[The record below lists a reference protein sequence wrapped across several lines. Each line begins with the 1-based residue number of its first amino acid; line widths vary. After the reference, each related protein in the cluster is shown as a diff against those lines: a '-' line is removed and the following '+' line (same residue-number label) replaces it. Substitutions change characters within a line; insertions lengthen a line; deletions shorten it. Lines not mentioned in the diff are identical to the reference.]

1 VTDFARPA
9 LEFENVVV
17 SYGAGDRGVDGVTFT
32 VPPGRF
38 AVILG
43 PSGCGKTT
51 LMKTVNRLLD
61 LKSGR
66 VLLGGADVA
75 TLDAVRMRRG
85 IGYAIQQVGLFP
97 HMTVAANVAVVPAL
111 LGWER
116 TRIARR
122 VDELLDLVNLPAG
135 EFRHR
140 YPRQLSGGQQQRVGL
155 ARALAGDPALLLMDE
170 PFGAV
175 DAIERVRLQTEL
187 SELQRRLKKTV
198 LFVTHDVDEALRLA
212 DMIVIMRDGR
222 AVQTGSPAD
231 ILFAP
236 VDPFV
241 AALVGADDALRRL
254 SSVDVEQAVAVATA
268 DGVAGPALLP
278 STTLRDALARMIDSQ
293 VRIARVVDDR
303 GATIGSLSLDAI
315 FQAAR
320 RGAGRPA

>member
-1 VTDFARPA
+1 MTESARPA
-9 LEFENVVV
+9 LAFEDVVV
-17 SYGAGDRGVDGVTFT
+17 SYGAGDRGVDGVTFS
-32 VPPGRF
+32 VAPGQF

-75 TLDAVRMRRG
+75 TLDAVRVRRG

-116 TRIARR
+116 ARIARR
-122 VDELLDLVNLPAG
+122 VDDLLDLVNLPAG

-236 VDPFV
+236 ADPFV

-254 SSVDVEQAVAVATA
+254 SSVDVAQAVAVGPV
-268 DGVAGPALLP
+268 DGLAGPALLP
-278 STTLRDALARMIDSQ
+278 TVTLRDALARMIDSQ

-320 RGAGRPA
+320 RAGRPA